1 MDYKKFLPKPP
12 PECRDPELFELLNEY
27 HFVRWHPDCV
37 SQREPLLEQILS
49 PSILARAETAVEDPY
64 ERLRQYAGEL
74 LIWARREGA
83 APFILKLLDDSSDYV
98 RGETAKQLA
107 LIRCDQCVPKL
118 MSMAREDSSAF
129 VRGCA
134 ACGLGGQDPFSAVP
148 VLIGILDHDHE
159 ECGNGHSPSS
169 CAATA
174 LDELMETEWTQKR
187 YDGGLRGLNPAGVD
201 LSALREQAILF
212 LEHLRQSRHV

>member
-12 PECRDPELFELLNEY
+12 PECRDPELFQLLSEY

-37 SQREPLLEQILS
+37 SQREPLLKQIS
-49 PSILARAETAVEDPY
+49 NSSILARAEVATEDPY

-74 LIWARREGA
+74 LIWTYREKA
-83 APFILKLLDDSSDYV
+83 AAFILKLLDDQNEYV

-107 LIRCDQCVPKL
+107 LLRCDQCL
-118 MSMAREDSSAF
+118 AQLISLATDDASAF

-134 ACGLGGQDPFSAVP
+134 ARGLGGQDQASAIP
-148 VLIGILDHDHE
+148 VLIDILDHDLE
-159 ECGNGHSPSS
+159 ECANGHSPSS

-174 LDELMETEWTQKR
+174 LDEMMETEWTQKR
-187 YDGGLRGLNPAGVD
+187 YDGGLRGLNPDGVD
-201 LSALREQAILF
+201 LSALREQALLL
-212 LEHLRQSRHV
+212 LENLKQSRHE

>member
-1 MDYKKFLPKPP
+1 LDYKKFLPKPP
-12 PECRDPELFELLNEY
+12 PECRDPELFGLLNEY

-37 SQREPLLEQILS
+37 SQRESLLGQILS
-49 PSILARAETAVEDPY
+49 PSILARAEIAVEDPY

-83 APFILKLLDDSSDYV
+83 ATFILKLLDDSSDYV

-107 LIRCDQCVPKL
+107 MIRCDQCVPKL
-118 MSMAREDSSAF
+118 MIMAGEDSSAF

-134 ACGLGGQDPFSAVP
+134 ACGLGGQDPLTAIP
-148 VLIGILDHDHE
+148 LLIGILDHDHE

-174 LDELMETEWTQKR
+174 LDEMMQTEWTQKR
-187 YDGGLRGLNPAGVD
+187 FDGGSRGLNPDGVD
-201 LSALREQAILF
+201 LSALREQALLF
-212 LEHLRQSRHV
+212 LEHLKQSRHE